1 MDNNNNSFA
10 KNILLVAGFIG
21 KVVAI
26 AGAVFGVLKYLE
38 KRKTEEFMDY
48 YFDDDDDF
56 DEALEDST
64 TQADEAD
71 LEASEEADA

>member
-21 KVVAI
+21 TVVAI

-48 YFDDDDDF
+48 YFDEDDDF

-64 TQADEAD
+64 TQADEVD